1 MARVDRLSQQHQD
14 ALLQGA
20 GFGGALGAFIG
31 RPLLGALAGL
41 AYKLFTTDGLAD
53 AAKKIVGDVS
63 SSDDPLGVLGRFIG
77 GGPTEKEAETK
88 SRPLHR
94 ERAAAR
100 KQAEEE
106 QPRSSGIPGWAK
118 ALGWGTL
125 AVAAVNVVQDLSYNF
140 GGFFGRPYYG
150 GYGYGYPYYY

>member
-1 MARVDRLSQQHQD
+1 MARVDRLSQQQTD
-14 ALLQGA
+14 ALWQGA
-20 GFGGALGAFIG
+20 GYGGLLGTFLG

-63 SSDDPLGVLGRFIG
+63 SSDDPLGVLGRVIG
-77 GGPTEKEAETK
+77 GPRETETETK

-100 KQAEEE
+100 AKQTEED
-106 QPRSSGIPGWAK
+106 QPRSGGVPGWVK
-118 ALGWGTL
+118 ALGWG
-125 AVAAVNVVQDLSYNF
+125 AAALTAINFVQDTFAAPFMFS
-140 GGFFGRPYYG
+140 RPFYG